1 MGALFPLYYRNNKD
15 SHHQHFVLKRDKGL
29 FPSIL
34 KLQQKDNVNEK
45 HDENLPNRIK
55 ISTNSLFL
63 FNWRNLMKK
72 KIITG
77 IEDYADLYGEIT
89 CLDLEEGE

>member
-1 MGALFPLYYRNNKD
+1 MKN
-15 SHHQHFVLKRDKGL
+15 
-29 FPSIL
+29 
-34 KLQQKDNVNEK
+34 
-45 HDENLPNRIK
+45 DENLPNHIK